1 MIKMDIINE
10 EIEWKIEQI
19 KKFYLKTPQCR
30 FKLSEEDKIPFKLE
44 GWLDA
49 LEWVL
54 RISKRKY

>member
-1 MIKMDIINE
+1 MDIINE